1 MAADKE
7 RLQIL
12 RMLHGG
18 QISTDE
24 AAELLDALEEPAH
37 PRERHGRPDP
47 SPVPADDTN
56 AGQTTASA
64 NVLVKTLELGARLA
78 RKANIDVRWRLRDVN

>member
-7 RLQIL
+7 RLRIL
-12 RMLHGG
+12 TMVQGG

-24 AAELLDALEEPAH
+24 AAELLDALEQPAS
-37 PRERHGRPDP
+37 PGERDGRPHP
-47 SPVPADDTN
+47 SPTAAEVA
-56 AGQTTASA
+56 ARQTTAST

-78 RKANIDVRWRLRDVN
+78 RRANIDVRW